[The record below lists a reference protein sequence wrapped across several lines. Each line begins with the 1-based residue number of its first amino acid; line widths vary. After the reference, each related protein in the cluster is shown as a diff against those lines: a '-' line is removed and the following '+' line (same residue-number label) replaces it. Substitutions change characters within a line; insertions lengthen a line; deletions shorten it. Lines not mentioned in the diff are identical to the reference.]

1 MDMGL
6 GLRASLGI
14 FLMCE
19 STQLTDKK
27 ACFFRYDT
35 LWLTIATFFCRYLIL
50 VCENTSDQ
58 RYFANI
64 KSVGCIRALVN
75 LNHLDFTV

>member
-1 MDMGL
+1 MGL
-6 GLRASLGI
+6 GLRASPGI

-19 STQLTDKK
+19 STRLTDKK
-27 ACFFRYDT
+27 ACLFRYNS
-35 LWLTIATFFCRYLIL
+35 LWVTITTFFCRYMIL

-58 RYFANI
+58 RYFAKI
-64 KSVGCIRALVN
+64 KSVGCIRALVH